1 MITRN
6 SRQAQCITTT
16 IDNDFNGILD
26 LSVRFGKTR
35 VGVAIANA
43 YMFKNPGKSVVVIV
57 PSIAVKLMWEKEVE
71 EQKSENHITIATSY
85 QTLSINGY
93 LRIGLL
99 IVDECHKFISPE
111 TYRLINGD
119 IVKYDKIIMLTGTLP
134 HKDLLYKLTSI
145 VPIIDTITEK
155 EAIANNWVSNYVE
168 YNIALEL
175 TDNEKERY
183 VKYTKDMSLLF
194 AKYKSVYKF
203 ITYANAQLFDNE
215 FTLLYSITR
224 GFKNKIIGYI
234 HSDLI
239 KQAISNKMN
248 CNSDANALWSI
259 DVITNDGKLFT
270 KSVNNRNTIMAAS
283 NLKLKAVLYI
293 LNKLKLKTVIFSE
306 SVGLADRIADEYN
319 KLFPNKA
326 ISYHSKIESKPL
338 IDYNTG
344 DFYRYKGGLKAGE
357 PKVFSKDKQLEYIIA
372 AFDAGFI
379 DVISAV
385 KALDEGITIPGVES
399 IITTSGSMNPIQYDQ
414 RTARGKTYVNEDKVA
429 KIYNI
434 FFDDFNLD
442 GIMYNSRDKEKLMS
456 RQRYNNDVL
465 KINIDEL

>member
-1 MITRN
+1 MKEISSLSLNNMI
-6 SRQAQCITTT
+6 
-16 IDNDFNGILD
+16 
-26 LSVRFGKTR
+26 
-35 VGVAIANA
+35 
-43 YMFKNPGKSVVVIV
+43 
-57 PSIAVKLMWEKEVE
+57 
-71 EQKSENHITIATSY
+71 
-85 QTLSINGY
+85 Y
-93 LRIGLL
+93 L
-99 IVDECHKFISPE
+99 V
-111 TYRLINGD
+111 
-119 IVKYDKIIMLTGTLP
+119 TGQ
-134 HKDLLYKLTSI
+134 
-145 VPIIDTITEK
+145 
-155 EAIANNWVSNYVE
+155 
-168 YNIALEL
+168 
-175 TDNEKERY
+175 
-183 VKYTKDMSLLF
+183 
-194 AKYKSVYKF
+194 
-203 ITYANAQLFDNE
+203 AQLFDNE

-224 GFKNKIIGYI
+224 GFNNKIIGYI
-234 HSDLI
+234 HYDLI

-442 GIMYNSRDKEKLMS
+442 GIMYNSRDREKLMS

>member
-99 IVDECHKFISPE
+99 IVDECHKFISSE

-224 GFKNKIIGYI
+224 GFNNKIIGYI

-248 CNSDANALWSI
+248 CNSDTNALWSI

-442 GIMYNSRDKEKLMS
+442 GIMYNSRDREKLMS